1 MSFFLAVGS
10 PALVTYSLAITVLN
24 SRWINKQFRCLKDW
38 NESLGGESRG
48 KLGPTLDNVRCF
60 LIESQCVSIEIV
72 FGPQKEF
79 AQLVVDP
86 AKSKWWR
93 HVVEQLEK
101 TRRGW

>member
-24 SRWINKQFRCLKDW
+24 ARWINQRFRCLKDW
-38 NESLGGESRG
+38 NAELDGNMGQ
-48 KLGPTLDNVRCF
+48 TLDDVCRF
-60 LIESQCVSIEIV
+60 LIESHCVPIQLV
-72 FGPQKEF
+72 LGPQKEF

-86 AKSKWWR
+86 AKRNWWR

-101 TRRGW
+101 TRREW